1 MYCCTTFLL
10 QPTTLEQ
17 NVSSL
22 SLPFCQSVFSLFF
35 LRSVWRICGSTFPF
49 DGFDNFYTRCQQSV
63 FSLSLFSFPSL
74 SFPFVNQSTKLVER
88 VVRIIFFHK
97 LLLLLLCM
105 RTASLPFSTHM
116 KKVSRMSRYT
126 GTTIMTSAACQ
137 STMAEAP
144 SRPNTA
150 STATPSHS
158 AKHVHDKLA
167 NGKVACSV
175 SYIYT
180 FRSSHRIDRVCC

>member
-97 LLLLLLCM
+97 LLLLLLLYAYSISPVFDPYEKSEQNVEIHGNNNNDVSSVPEYNGRGAFKTKYSVDGDTVAQRKT
-105 RTASLPFSTHM
+105 RTWQIG
-116 KKVSRMSRYT
+116 KWKSRMQCVVHIHFSQ
-126 GTTIMTSAACQ
+126 Q
-137 STMAEAP
+137 S
-144 SRPNTA
+144 
-150 STATPSHS
+150 
-158 AKHVHDKLA
+158 
-167 NGKVACSV
+167 
-175 SYIYT
+175 
-180 FRSSHRIDRVCC
+180 